1 MNDDKIDL
9 LIRKIIRILN
19 IKLKD
24 NSINVLV
31 QIFKFCIV
39 GGIAT
44 MIDWIIYF
52 ILFNNFKMNPLLAN
66 VFSFSIS
73 LIYNYIASVRWVFNI
88 DKEKSKQLMFIQ
100 FIVFSVV
107 GLLLT
112 EIQLFIFINK
122 LLLSEMTSK
131 IIATIIVMVFNF
143 VTRKLFLEKRP
154 L

>member
-122 LLLSEMTSK
+122 LLLS
-131 IIATIIVMVFNF
+131 
-143 VTRKLFLEKRP
+143 
-154 L
+154 